1 MSEADFQDF
10 ADQWFAASMGRAVV
24 VNTVGSPRDIP
35 HHRKLMVTFSNG
47 QALKIRFDQGMG
59 YWRIV
64 FARAYRD
71 FDFNDDV
78 AFQLGNMAKA
88 CVEGQVVNSEE
99 SWATDVL
106 VQVIVP

>member
-1 MSEADFQDF
+1 GGGGGGGGG
-10 ADQWFAASMGRAVV
+10 WGGGGGLGVVLVGGGGGGGRCAVC
-24 VNTVGSPRDIP
+24 GWGGGGGGY
-35 HHRKLMVTFSNG
+35 KG
-47 QALKIRFDQGMG
+47 Q
-59 YWRIV
+59 
-64 FARAYRD
+64 
-71 FDFNDDV
+71 DFNDDV